1 MTQPNLPLRWR
12 SAVGALGSI
21 QHVSDHD
28 QRIRKL
34 EQEVAKLK
42 RRLDQ
47 LVNGLERTE
56 DSKVKRAAQGAR

>member
-1 MTQPNLPLRWR
+1 
-12 SAVGALGSI
+12 
-21 QHVSDHD
+21 VSDQD